1 MSAGVQLINL
11 DAAECKALMNSFISQ
26 HPDLWNED
34 IGL

>member
-1 MSAGVQLINL
+1 MNL
-11 DAAECKALMNSFISQ
+11 DDQECKSMMSNFISQ